1 MSDVL
6 PFKKEQKGSS
16 KEIEGQ
22 PFICEVCEANDIIT
36 AHFFLYDDMS
46 FRCTTCGT
54 GFEFITDEGSGHR

>member
-1 MSDVL
+1 MNEVL
-6 PFKKEQKGSS
+6 PFKREDEKFF

-22 PFICEVCEANDIIT
+22 PFICQVCETNDIIV

-54 GFEFITDEGSGHR
+54 GFEFVSNENLG

>member
-1 MSDVL
+1 MNDVL
-6 PFKKEQKGSS
+6 SFKKEHKNSS

-22 PFICEVCEANDIIT
+22 PFICEVCETNGIIT

-54 GFEFITDEGSGHR
+54 GFEFISDESSGQT